1 MSFSTRH
8 LDRARAESFG
18 ATAEDYDR
26 YRPEYP
32 VDLVDDLVHLRAT
45 DVLDVGC
52 GTGKASAALAARGL
66 SVSGIEPD
74 DRMAHVARRRGLP
87 VETTTFEAWHP
98 GGRRFDLI
106 ISADA
111 WHWVNPAQGAR
122 KAAQILAPGGHIAR
136 FWSFHVLDDPILE
149 ELDGVY
155 RKHAPGVQVGGARQK
170 STAGVRD
177 PLADGEDFVA
187 VAQRDYRWSLALNA
201 DEWIG
206 LISTFSDHHRMAPT
220 DRSALFDRVREVIE
234 SRGGTVRTTSGT
246 FLQLARR
253 V

>member
-18 ATAEDYDR
+18 ASAEDYDR
-26 YRPEYP
+26 HRPEYP
-32 VDLVDDLVHLRAT
+32 AELIDDLVRLGAT

-52 GTGKASAALAARGL
+52 GTGKASAALSARGL

-74 DRMAHVARRRGLP
+74 DRMARVARRRGLP
-87 VETTTFEAWHP
+87 VETTTFEAWDP
-98 GGRRFDLI
+98 GGRQFDLI
-106 ISADA
+106 ISADS
-111 WHWVNPAQGAR
+111 WHWVNPEQGAR
-122 KAAQILAPGGHIAR
+122 RAARVLVPGGHIAR
-136 FWSFHVLDDPILE
+136 FWNFHVLDDPILE
-149 ELDGVY
+149 ELGGVY

-170 STAGVRD
+170 STTGVRD
-177 PLADGEDFVA
+177 PLADGADFTA
-187 VAQRDYRWSLALNA
+187 VAQRNYRWSLALNA

-206 LISTFSDHHRMAPT
+206 LIGTFSDHHRMEPT
-220 DRSALFDRVREVIE
+220 NRSALFDGVRAVIE
-234 SRGGTVRTTSGT
+234 GCGGTVRTTSGT